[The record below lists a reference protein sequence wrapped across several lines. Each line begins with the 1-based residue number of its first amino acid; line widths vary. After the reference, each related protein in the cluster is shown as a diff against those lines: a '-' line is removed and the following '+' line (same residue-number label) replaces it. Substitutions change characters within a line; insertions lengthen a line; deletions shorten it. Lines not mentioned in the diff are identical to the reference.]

1 MLMNTPSFHHRR
13 ELLRTGLAAGL
24 GTALTAN
31 PAGSALAQTSGNPV
45 RMLLGYPAGGAVD
58 VAARALAQALQGPL
72 GQTLVVENRPG
83 ASGMLP
89 MDPLKQAPADGTT
102 LLFTPP
108 DVPVIFPHVMS
119 NLRYDPAKDLIPV
132 ARVLSFS
139 FGFGSG
145 AATPAKTLGEFL
157 EWSKANP
164 NKANYGTPGIGS
176 SMHFLGEA
184 LSAASGVRLEHVPYK
199 GGAQA
204 IVDVV
209 GGQLASLITTSPIL
223 VPQHRAGKIRVLA
236 VTASKRLASLP
247 EVQTVREAGFPGLEE
262 EAWFGVFVR
271 SGTPA
276 ETVNRLSQ
284 AIGQAVA
291 SEPFTQAMRKIDF
304 EPEFAGP
311 QAFSQIVAQGSA
323 KWAERAR
330 TTGFR
335 ADR

>member
-1 MLMNTPSFHHRR
+1 MTTATTPPRR
-13 ELLRTGLAAGL
+13 QLLGAGL
-24 GTALTAN
+24 VAATGTALLPGGEA
-31 PAGSALAQTSGNPV
+31 AAQSTPM

-58 VAARALAQALQGPL
+58 VAARALAHAMQGPL
-72 GQTLVVENRPG
+72 GQALVVENRPG

-89 MDPLKQAPADGTT
+89 MDPIKQAPADGNT
-102 LLFTPP
+102 LFFTPP

-119 NLRYDPAKDLIPV
+119 NLRYDPTKDLIPV
-132 ARVLSFS
+132 ARVVSFS
-139 FGFGSG
+139 FAFGAG
-145 AATPAKTLGEFL
+145 AATPARTLAEFL
-157 EWSKANP
+157 DWAKANP
-164 NKANYGTPGIGS
+164 GKATYGTPGIGS

-184 LSAASGVRLEHVPYK
+184 LSAASSVRLEHVPYK

-209 GGQLASLITTSPIL
+209 GGQIASIISTSPIV

-236 VTASKRLASLP
+236 LTASKRLPSLP
-247 EVQTVREAGFPGLEE
+247 EVQTVREAGFAGLEE

-271 SGTPA
+271 SGTPI
-276 ETVNRLSQ
+276 ETVARLSQ

-291 SEPFTQAMRKIDF
+291 SEAFGSAMRKIDF
-304 EPEFAGP
+304 EPDFAGP
-311 QAFSQIVAQGSA
+311 QAFAQVVAQGSA

>member
-1 MLMNTPSFHHRR
+1 MSSFTANPSPRR
-13 ELLRTGLAAGL
+13 QLLNAGLAVTA
-24 GTALTAN
+24 GTAL
-31 PAGSALAQTSGNPV
+31 PAGRQAVAQSVPV
-45 RMLLGYPAGGAVD
+45 KMLLGYPAGGAVD
-58 VAARALAQALQGPL
+58 VAARALAQAMQAPL
-72 GQTLVVENRPG
+72 GQALVVENRPG

-89 MDPLKQAPADGTT
+89 MDPLKQAPADGNT

-139 FGFGSG
+139 FGFGAG
-145 AATPAKTLGEFL
+145 AATPARTLAEFL
-157 EWSKANP
+157 EWCKANP
-164 NKANYGTPGIGS
+164 GKASYGTPGIGS

-209 GGQLASLITTSPIL
+209 GGQIASLITTSPIL

-236 VTASKRLASLP
+236 VTSSRRLASLP
-247 EVQTVREAGFPGLEE
+247 DVQTVREAGFPGLEE

-276 ETVNRLSQ
+276 ETVARLSQ

-291 SEPFTQAMRKIDF
+291 SEAFGSAMRKIDF
-304 EPEFAGP
+304 EPDFAGP
-311 QAFSQIVAQGSA
+311 QAFTQAVSQGSA